1 LTHCTRYCGI
11 TEDRGKD
18 ERSAQRPPRNKP
30 RGKNPLEDLN
40 LLADLITDVAD
51 LFEQGGAVVWLN
63 NGALVPLG
71 KTNLAEI
78 IRTNIV
84 IKCLKEEGPIWK
96 REFLPLEI
104 NDRTIA
110 TLLLNRKKMAA
121 SSAASHNCNT
131 CWPTPHNIATP
142 LRMLQS

>member
-1 LTHCTRYCGI
+1 
-11 TEDRGKD
+11 
-18 ERSAQRPPRNKP
+18 
-30 RGKNPLEDLN
+30 
-40 LLADLITDVAD
+40 VAD

-63 NGALVPLG
+63 NGALVPFG

-110 TLLLNRKKMAA
+110 TLLREPKENGGLIGRVPQLQYALAYSAQYCNAA
-121 SSAASHNCNT
+121 
-131 CWPTPHNIATP
+131 
-142 LRMLQS
+142 